1 MDVQSC
7 DPSRHMASREIASSD
22 DDEPAASRKGFK
34 APEAPYRV
42 VTPDD
47 SGYSVTLGK
56 DETRPPSPP
65 PETPPAKLKRPQ
77 PIKTPRSPVDNFL
90 AWLSPRSSRESKWM
104 QPLTVRKSNGGDAL
118 LDALDAAPRAATDR
132 PLPGVV
138 LDDGFKVPEFAYAAL
153 VDVAASPVGVGCQ
166 GEVYAVTRPTTREK
180 LALKVLLGDV
190 AASPGERRCFARE
203 AQLLARMAHPNVCE
217 TMGCSTTPDGLP
229 CLLLTWCASDV
240 LRSLKLNDVADPE
253 TRHKVTKAW
262 PAADRLRL
270 VAELFGA
277 LAYLHSGDALRGVAV
292 VHRDIKPENLGLTDA
307 RRLKLLDF
315 GLAVALEKEDAGAF
329 ELTGDTGSRRY
340 MAPEVA
346 KKRPYAAP
354 VDVYSAAIV
363 SAEVLGLHRA
373 FAGLSLEDH
382 ERRVI
387 DGGLRPRLHASP
399 RLQALFAALWDG
411 DAGKRRDAASA
422 RDELA
427 AVVAADEDPLRATP
441 SCACVLS

>member
-1 MDVQSC
+1 
-7 DPSRHMASREIASSD
+7 MASREIASSD
-22 DDEPAASRKGFK
+22 DEPAAPRKGFK
-34 APEAPYRV
+34 PTPEAPYRV
-42 VTPDD
+42 VTPD
-47 SGYSVTLGK
+47 VK

-65 PETPPAKLKRPQ
+65 PETPPAKPKRPQ
-77 PIKTPRSPVDNFL
+77 PIKARSPVDNFL

-104 QPLTVRKSNGGDAL
+104 QPLT
-118 LDALDAAPRAATDR
+118 AAKT
-132 PLPGVV
+132 G
-138 LDDGFKVPEFAYAAL
+138 
-153 VDVAASPVGVGCQ
+153 
-166 GEVYAVTRPTTREK
+166 EK
-180 LALKVLLGDV
+180 LALKVLLRDV
-190 AASPGERRCFARE
+190 ATSPGERRCFARE

-217 TMGCSTTPDGLP
+217 TMGCSTTPGGLP

-253 TRHKVTKAW
+253 TRHKVAKAW
-262 PAADRLRL
+262 PAAERLRL

-292 VHRDIKPENLGLTDA
+292 VHRDVKPENLGLTDA

-315 GLAVALEKEDAGAF
+315 GLAVALEKEDAAAF

-346 KKRPYAAP
+346 KQRPYAAP

-387 DGGLRPRLHASP
+387 DGGLRPRLQASP

-427 AVVAADEDPLRATP
+427 AVVAADSDPSGRRRAARASSP
-441 SCACVLS
+441 RRPPRRASS

>member
-1 MDVQSC
+1 
-7 DPSRHMASREIASSD
+7 
-22 DDEPAASRKGFK
+22 
-34 APEAPYRV
+34 
-42 VTPDD
+42 
-47 SGYSVTLGK
+47 
-56 DETRPPSPP
+56 
-65 PETPPAKLKRPQ
+65 
-77 PIKTPRSPVDNFL
+77 
-90 AWLSPRSSRESKWM
+90 M
-104 QPLTVRKSNGGDAL
+104 QPLTVRKSHGGDA
-118 LDALDAAPRAATDR
+118 ARRSTRRRAATDR

-153 VDVAASPVGVGCQ
+153 
-166 GEVYAVTRPTTREK
+166 
-180 LALKVLLGDV
+180 
-190 AASPGERRCFARE
+190 
-203 AQLLARMAHPNVCE
+203 
-217 TMGCSTTPDGLP
+217 
-229 CLLLTWCASDV
+229 
-240 LRSLKLNDVADPE
+240 
-253 TRHKVTKAW
+253 
-262 PAADRLRL
+262 
-270 VAELFGA
+270 
-277 LAYLHSGDALRGVAV
+277 
-292 VHRDIKPENLGLTDA
+292 PENLGLTDA

-315 GLAVALEKEDAGAF
+315 GLAVALEKEDAAAF

-346 KKRPYAAP
+346 KQRPYAAP

-387 DGGLRPRLHASP
+387 DGGLRPRLQASP

-427 AVVAADEDPLRATP
+427 AVVAADSDPLRATP

>member
-1 MDVQSC
+1 
-7 DPSRHMASREIASSD
+7 MASREIASSD
-22 DDEPAASRKGFK
+22 DEPAAPRKGFK
-34 APEAPYRV
+34 PTPEAPYRV
-42 VTPDD
+42 VTPD
-47 SGYSVTLGK
+47 VK

-65 PETPPAKLKRPQ
+65 PETPPANPKRPQ
-77 PIKTPRSPVDNFL
+77 PIKARSPVDNFL

-104 QPLTVRKSNGGDAL
+104 QPSRSCSATSRRRPGAAVLRARGAAPGAHGPPERLRDHGL
-118 LDALDAAPRAATDR
+118 LDDARRA
-132 PLPGVV
+132 
-138 LDDGFKVPEFAYAAL
+138 
-153 VDVAASPVGVGCQ
+153 S
-166 GEVYAVTRPTTREK
+166 
-180 LALKVLLGDV
+180 
-190 AASPGERRCFARE
+190 
-203 AQLLARMAHPNVCE
+203 
-217 TMGCSTTPDGLP
+217 

-253 TRHKVTKAW
+253 TRHKVAKAW
-262 PAADRLRL
+262 PAAERLRL

-292 VHRDIKPENLGLTDA
+292 VHRDVKPENLGLTDA

-315 GLAVALEKEDAGAF
+315 GLAVALEKEDAAAF
-329 ELTGDTGSRRY
+329 ELTGDTGSLRY

-346 KKRPYAAP
+346 KQRPYAAP

-387 DGGLRPRLHASP
+387 DGGLRPRLQASP
-399 RLQALFAALWDG
+399 RLKRSSRPLG
-411 DAGKRRDAASA
+411 RRRGKRRDAASA

-427 AVVAADEDPLRATP
+427 AVVAADSDPRATP